1 MATTTHF
8 KRSVLDKDDEN
19 KSLDLEFGI
28 TTSEGEDSM
37 YIRIDDR
44 SVTVDHDTAKRICD
58 GMRRLAHHYG
68 FDKDR
73 SR

>member
-8 KRSVLDKDDEN
+8 KRLVLDKDDGN

-28 TTSEGEDSM
+28 TSSEGENAM
-37 YIRIDDR
+37 YIKVDDR
-44 SVTVDHDTAKRICD
+44 SFTVDHDTAKRICD